1 MKRPAHKSKT
11 MWFALALVILGALMD
26 NLSYVEH
33 LIPPQY
39 YGLLVIA
46 IGVSVA
52 VLRYVTTDEIGRD

>member
-1 MKRPAHKSKT
+1 
-11 MWFALALVILGALMD
+11 MWFALILVILGALMD

-46 IGVSVA
+46 IGVTVA
-52 VLRYVTTDEIGRD
+52 ILRFITTDAIGRE